1 MVSGPHELWPG
12 WTHFGTWIRTVWM
25 SPSFDLIKIWDIIQQ
40 SLLQTSRKW
49 MGIRASPNIWLK
61 RAAYTG
67 PEGLMWHERVA
78 HSSHLFIIVSFF
90 FFFNAK
96 VVRGAC
102 GILCFTYPNYLLDS
116 RLWIVN
122 TIVVSG
128 KVSFIALPLGAS
140 LLLLISFD
148 PGL

>member
-12 WTHFGTWIRTVWM
+12 WTHFGTWIRNVWM

-49 MGIRASPNIWLK
+49 MGIEASPNIWRK
-61 RAAYTG
+61 RVTYTG

-78 HSSHLFIIVSFF
+78 HLSHLFITVSSFF
-90 FFFNAK
+90 FLNAK
-96 VVRGAC
+96 VIRRAC
-102 GILCFTYPNYLLDS
+102 GILCFVYPDYLLDS
-116 RLWIVN
+116 RPWIAN
-122 TIVVSG
+122 TVVVSR

-140 LLLLISFD
+140 HLSLISFD
-148 PGL
+148 PWL